1 MQFSGKDF
9 RLYFFAIF
17 TFWIS
22 FVLNQTAKRLFLYTY
37 CKATLLILE
46 YGVYSVVLA
55 FLVAGL

>member
-22 FVLNQTAKRLFLYTY
+22 FVLNQTARRLFLYTS
-37 CKATLLILE
+37 CKAAVLILK
-46 YGVYSVVLA
+46 YGVYSVVPA